1 MPMVVAAL
9 GVGYEKSMSKKGKN
23 KNRNYTI
30 VGREGKL
37 PAS

>member
-23 KNRNYTI
+23 RNYTI